1 MPVAVLISS
10 LLCLLRVIR
19 ANIILV
25 CLEVLPVLG
34 LLLLLRYLFI
44 VVVLSVV
51 VGALVL
57 VLVVLRGEAL
67 PLAGAAGI
75 QPGLGVIEDVRWSAL
90 LVGAT
95 FRNAGPLLHVLLVL
109 ALLRHFDLLLH
120 LLLLL
125 LLELLL
131 RLLFLH
137 SHLLLLH
144 LLSLSLL
151 LRLKLLQFF
160 GFLGLPRPLRFHLLY
175 LSLLLLFLAE
185 LVAQLRVIAGSLH
198 LLLLHRC
205 LNVLLL
211 LLRLL
216 FLGAGVLKIVLDLL
230 GLLVAL
236 ALAVLIELYRYLFRV
251 NRLVLLTLR
260 GIGLAR
266 ILRRM
271 PVLGREYALGLL
283 LGGLAAAHFD
293 GRGCSA
299 LHLLLRRLGGAF
311 QVLRLLH

>member
-1 MPVAVLISS
+1 MPIAVLISS

-19 ANIILV
+19 ASIILL

-34 LLLLLRYLFI
+34 LLLLLRYFLI

-51 VGALVL
+51 VRALVL
-57 VLVVLRGEAL
+57 VFVVLRGEAL

-75 QPGLGVIEDVRWSAL
+75 EPDLGVIEDVRWSAG

-95 FRNAGPLLHVLLVL
+95 FRNACPLLHVLLVL
-109 ALLRHFDLLLH
+109 ALLRHSDLLLH
-120 LLLLL
+120 QFLLL

-131 RLLFLH
+131 RLLLLQ
-137 SHLLLLH
+137 SRLLLLH
-144 LLSLSLL
+144 LLSLGLL
-151 LRLKLLQFF
+151 LRFKLLQFF

-185 LVAQLRVIAGSLH
+185 LVAQLRVIAGSLQ
-198 LLLLHRC
+198 LLLLDRR

-216 FLGAGVLKIVLDLL
+216 CLGAGVLKIVLDLL

-236 ALAVLIELYRYLFRV
+236 SLAVLIELYRYLFRV
-251 NRLVLLTLR
+251 DRLVLLTLG
-260 GIGLAR
+260 GILLAR

-271 PVLGREYALGLL
+271 SILRCEYALGLL
-283 LGGLAAAHFD
+283 VCGLTAAHLD
-293 GRGCSA
+293 GRGRTT
-299 LHLLLRRLGGAF
+299 LHLLLRRLGAF
-311 QVLRLLH
+311 HVLRLLD